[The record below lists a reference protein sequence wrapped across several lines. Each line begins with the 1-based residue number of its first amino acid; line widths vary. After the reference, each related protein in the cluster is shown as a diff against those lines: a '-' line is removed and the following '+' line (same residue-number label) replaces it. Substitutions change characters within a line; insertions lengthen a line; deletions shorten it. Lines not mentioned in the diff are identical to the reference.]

1 VAEAGPRRVVEEPVE
16 EIERSA
22 GSVEEAVEAALAEL
36 GISEQEARITVI
48 QEPKQGFLGF
58 KGQQAIV
65 RVQAAR
71 SGGAAAGE
79 ASDEPEGEDDELLE
93 DQTDAAVG
101 FLEGLLEAMGLPAE
115 VDAESM
121 DGIRYVQ
128 LWGEESAED
137 MGLLIG
143 KRGHTLE
150 ALQELTRSYVQ
161 RQTGERCRLVVDVE
175 DYRKRRRSQLVR
187 KAKDAAR
194 QVRKTGR
201 SHAMEPMSAF
211 ERKIVHDAVSEVG
224 GVETESEGEEPNRR
238 VVIRLV
244 PAQ

>member
-1 VAEAGPRRVVEEPVE
+1 ME

-22 GSVEEAVEAALAEL
+22 GSVEEAVEAALADL
-36 GISEQEARITVI
+36 GISEQEAQVTIV
-48 QEPKQGFLGF
+48 QEPKPGFLGINS
-58 KGQQAIV
+58 QPAVV
-65 RVQAAR
+65 RVR
-71 SGGAAAGE
+71 PTGV
-79 ASDEPEGEDDELLE
+79 PEGPEDQEAEDQEAEDELLE
-93 DQTDAAVG
+93 EQTDVAVA
-101 FLEGLLEAMGLPAE
+101 FLEGLVEAMDLRAE

-128 LWGEESAED
+128 IWGEESDDD

-143 KRGHTLE
+143 KRGHTLD
-150 ALQELTRSYVQ
+150 ALQELVRSHVHQ
-161 RQTGERCRLVVDVE
+161 RTDERCRLVVDVE

-194 QVRKTGR
+194 QVRRTGTPE
-201 SHAMEPMSAF
+201 ALEPMSAF

-238 VVIRLV
+238 VVVRLI
-244 PAQ
+244 ADSD

>member
-1 VAEAGPRRVVEEPVE
+1 VEEPVE

-22 GSVEEAVEAALAEL
+22 ASVEEAVEAALIEL
-36 GISEQEARITVI
+36 GISEQEARITVV
-48 QEPKQGFLGF
+48 QEPKPGFLGF
-58 KGQQAIV
+58 KGQPAVV

-71 SGGAAAGE
+71 GGEPDGE
-79 ASDEPEGEDDELLE
+79 VEEEQDDELLE

-101 FLEGLLEAMGLPAE
+101 FLEGLLQAMALPAE

-128 LWGEESAED
+128 LWGEDSAED

-143 KRGHTLE
+143 KRGHTLD

-201 SHAMEPMSAF
+201 SQAMEPMSAF

-244 PAQ
+244 TSS

>member
-1 VAEAGPRRVVEEPVE
+1 VVEEPVE

-36 GISEQEARITVI
+36 GISEQEARITVV

-58 KGQQAIV
+58 KGQQAVV
-65 RVQAAR
+65 RVKPAR
-71 SGGAAAGE
+71 AGGAGGGE
-79 ASDEPEGEDDELLE
+79 SSDQPEGEDELLE
-93 DQTDAAVG
+93 DQTDAAVS

-143 KRGHTLE
+143 KRGHTLD

-238 VVIRLV
+238 VVIR
-244 PAQ
+244 PAAAQ